1 MSQAEDLNKLMPLLE
16 AAGLA
21 DTARQFP
28 DDVLTAASVAGRLRA
43 TFIAPEDNTQD
54 VWPPMQV
61 KGTSCIG

>member
-1 MSQAEDLNKLMPLLE
+1 MSQTEDLQKLMPLLH

-28 DDVLTAASVAGRLRA
+28 DDVLTAASVVARLRA
-43 TFIAPEDNTQD
+43 TFVAPEDNTQD

-61 KGTSCIG
+61 KGTPCIG